1 MGDDLTLLLSEQSV
15 SGWNSVR
22 VTRGIERCP
31 SDFDIEM
38 TERYPGELS
47 SLMVK
52 PGDTCQVKLGNDVVI
67 TGYVDKVTPSISAN
81 QHTIRVA
88 GRGKCQDLVECSAEW
103 DGGQI
108 SSQTV
113 LATAIALAAPYL
125 ITVNASCD
133 VGAVIAQT
141 NIQFGESPYEIIER
155 LCRWRALL
163 VYDQPDGSLLL
174 SDVGTTMAASGF
186 QEGINIE
193 KASLEYSIDGRFSE
207 YWTSSQSADV
217 FGDIGDAGYLHAVST
232 DPLVLRHRRH
242 FFHCEASASGL
253 NLLQKRADWEAK
265 RRLGRSAKLSI
276 TTDSWRDSAG
286 VLYTPNTLVPLN
298 IPSLRKVNVSW
309 LITEVSYKRNQNG
322 TTCDLVIMP
331 EQAFSIGPMT
341 EAQAIGGS
349 LAAEFLTH

>member
-1 MGDDLTLLLSEQSV
+1 MNDDLTLLVESQEV
-15 SGWNSVR
+15 SGWNSIR

-38 TERYPGELS
+38 TERYAGEISTLV
-47 SLMVK
+47 VK
-52 PGDTCQVKLGNDVVI
+52 PGDACQVKLGNDVVI
-67 TGYVDKVTPSISAN
+67 TGYIDKVTPSISEN

-88 GRGKCQDLVECSAEW
+88 GRGMCQDLVDCSAEW
-103 DGGQI
+103 PGGQI

-113 LATAIALAAPYL
+113 LTTAIMLAAPYN
-125 ITVNASCD
+125 ITVNATCE

-186 QEGINIE
+186 TEGINIE
-193 KASLEYSIDGRFSE
+193 KAALEYSIDGRFSE

-217 FGDIGDAGYLHAVST
+217 LGDIGDAGYLHAVSK
-232 DPLVLRHRRH
+232 DPLVPRHRRH

-253 NLLQKRADWEAK
+253 NLLQRRADWEAK

-276 TTDSWRDSAG
+276 TTDSWRDSSGA
-286 VLYTPNTLVPLN
+286 LYTPNTLVPLN
-298 IPSLRKVNVSW
+298 ISSLRIVNKAW
-309 LITEVSYKRNQNG
+309 LISEISYKRNQDG

-331 EQAFSIGPMT
+331 DQAFSIGPMT

-349 LAAEFLTH
+349 LAAEFQTK